1 MITPTFHFEILNDFL
16 QIMNEQ
22 SEILIEVL
30 TKLHKENKQIDIF
43 HRIGLCALD
52 IICGNHSLGSQLEMK
67 DSSVLIVFWG
77 MISETAMGQN
87 VDAQRQDES
96 EYVKAVKE

>member
-22 SEILIEVL
+22 SEIMVDVL
-30 TKLHKENKQIDIF
+30 AKLHKENKEIDIF

-52 IICGNHSLGSQLEMK
+52 IICGNYILLSGNFVKLT
-67 DSSVLIVFWG
+67 LILNWRLKKRRWVRTWTL
-77 MISETAMGQN
+77 SARTSRN
-87 VDAQRQDES
+87 T
-96 EYVKAVKE
+96 